1 MNRTA
6 RRSRRSRRAAALRA
20 QLADH
25 DAQLEAQAVR
35 TGRPVTFWSTIPGI
49 PRATIDARRAEL
61 RDLDQRPHGLAQSE
75 RTWTT
80 LEDAIFGARMA
91 A

>member
-6 RRSRRSRRAAALRA
+6 RRSRRASALRA

-49 PRATIDARRAEL
+49 PRATIEARRAEL
-61 RDLDQRPHGLAQSE
+61 RDLERRPHGLAQSE
-75 RTWTT
+75 RCWTT
-80 LEDAIFGARMA
+80 IEDAAFGMRRA